1 MAKKT
6 IKKRNISSSS
16 KKIFKINRQLT
27 KEIYKRSNKGENVD
41 KVFKRITNKIDK
53 NSKSSQKT
61 LKRTRS
67 GSSVKGKGKASIRSG
82 AVAKKF
88 KKQNKQDKIVYL
100 SNKLSS
106 EIKKVLN
113 GKTKQENNKKLEK
126 LKKDLFLLGKGNK
139 TRSGADFTNSV
150 SRFADDLQSGAEDF
164 VSSKT
169 GSSTA
174 GKVVGAAVKAATWV
188 TAVGG
193 GLLVADYVTD
203 ELVESFDDCPAS
215 GFFDGP
221 HVLTKNGIIYDNLG
235 NW

>member
-6 IKKRNISSSS
+6 IKKKNIPSSS

-67 GSSVKGKGKASIRSG
+67 GSSVKGKASIRSG

-88 KKQNKQDKIVYL
+88 KKQNKKDKIVYL

-113 GKTKQENNKKLEK
+113 GKTKQENTKKLEK
-126 LKKDLFLLGKGNK
+126 LRKDLVLLGKGK
-139 TRSGADFTNSV
+139 RTRSGADFTNSV
-150 SRFADDLQSGAEDF
+150 TRFADDLQNGAEDF
-164 VSSKT
+164 ISSKT

-203 ELVESFDDCPAS
+203 EIVESFDGCPNS

-221 HVLTKNGIIYDNLG
+221 HVLTNDGVIYDNLG
-235 NW
+235 NM

>member
-6 IKKRNISSSS
+6 IKKRNIFPSS

-27 KEIYKRSNKGENVD
+27 KEIYKRSNKGNSVE

-67 GSSVKGKGKASIRSG
+67 GSSVKGKGSIRSG

-88 KKQNKQDKIVYL
+88 KKKNKQDKIVYL

-113 GKTKQENNKKLEK
+113 GKTKQENTKKLNK
-126 LKKDLFLLGKGNK
+126 LKNDLFILGKGSK

-164 VSSKT
+164 IGSKT

-188 TAVGG
+188 TAIGG

-221 HVLTKNGIIYDNLG
+221 HVLTDNGIIYDNLG